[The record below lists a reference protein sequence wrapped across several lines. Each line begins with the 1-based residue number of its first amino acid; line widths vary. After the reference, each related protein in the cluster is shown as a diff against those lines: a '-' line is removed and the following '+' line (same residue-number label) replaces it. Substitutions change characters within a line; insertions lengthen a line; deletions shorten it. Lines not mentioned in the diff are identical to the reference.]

1 MGDVVGKPVE
11 EVVVSVTVEDPDAA
25 DKVAKIELFEDGKV
39 VDIDEPAV
47 TPAKWSL
54 KRKAE
59 PGPHFYFVK
68 VTQADG
74 DMLWSAPVWVAA
86 VVSWK

>member
-1 MGDVVGKPVE
+1 MGDIVGKPVE
-11 EVVVSVTVEDPDAA
+11 VAEISVSVEDPDTA

-39 VDIDEPAV
+39 VEVHEPGGGAV
-47 TPAKWSL
+47 KWAV
-54 KRKAE
+54 KRKAA
-59 PGPHFYFVK
+59 PGSHHYFVK

-74 DMLWSAPVWVAA
+74 DMLWSAPVWLLA